1 MSLIDK
7 LKGILFDEE
16 VEEIPKI
23 KKDIKV
29 ESKRVETIEEEN
41 PIREIKIPKEEV
53 SKEISKPESNFT
65 FPIDF
70 DDDEIEDEP
79 KTKFEEPKIRFEEH
93 KIRYEET
100 KRNIRKEKVQ
110 PSRDYSSFLNRKDDK
125 KQFKPTP
132 IISPVYGIL
141 DQNYKKEDVIVKK
154 EVLRKP
160 NELSLEEVR
169 KRAFGSLE
177 DDIERNLVCD
187 IIKDEEIEQPK
198 MQEEIA
204 KEEIIVEEPV
214 DKNKTI
220 GELIEEDSLSI
231 DIPKIESI
239 KEDEEEY
246 NNSEVFEEPKN
257 SIEDLL
263 DREEE
268 IEENDEEIEE
278 VEDEIDEEEADLF
291 SLIDSMYEEKG
302 E

>member
-16 VEEIPKI
+16 IEEIPEI
-23 KKDIKV
+23 KKDIRV
-29 ESKRVETIEEEN
+29 ETKRVEPVEEEN
-41 PIREIKIPKEEV
+41 PIREIKIPKEEII
-53 SKEISKPESNFT
+53 SKEYTKTEPSFT

-79 KTKFEEPKIRFEEH
+79 KTRFEEPKIR
-93 KIRYEET
+93 YEEP
-100 KRNIRKEKVQ
+100 KKSIKKEKVQ
-110 PSRDYSSFLNRKDDK
+110 TRDYSSYLNRKDDK

-154 EVLRKP
+154 EILRKP

-177 DDIERNLVCD
+177 DDIEQNLVCD
-187 IIKDEEIEQPK
+187 IIKDEDIEQPK
-198 MQEEIA
+198 IQEDIIKEEII
-204 KEEIIVEEPV
+204 KDEIIVEEPV
-214 DKNKTI
+214 DKTKTI

-239 KEDEEEY
+239 KDDVDEY
-246 NNSEVFEEPKN
+246 NNSDDFEEPKN
-257 SIEDLL
+257 SIDDLL
-263 DREEE
+263 EREEE
-268 IEENDEEIEE
+268 MQDEIIIEQDEE
-278 VEDEIDEEEADLF
+278 EIDEEEADLF

>member
-16 VEEIPKI
+16 VEEIPEI
-23 KKDIKV
+23 KKEVRIEPKKEIK
-29 ESKRVETIEEEN
+29 EEN
-41 PIREIKIPKEEV
+41 PIKEIKVPKENVIEREFV
-53 SKEISKPESNFT
+53 KPESTFN

-70 DDDEIEDEP
+70 DDEEIEEIP
-79 KTKFEEPKIRFEEH
+79 KNRFEEV
-93 KIRYEET
+93 K
-100 KRNIRKEKVQ
+100 KPVKKE
-110 PSRDYSSFLNRKDDK
+110 SSTRDYSSFLNRKDDK

-154 EVLRKP
+154 EVLRRP

-177 DDIERNLVCD
+177 DDIEQNLTCEV
-187 IIKDEEIEQPK
+187 IEDDK
-198 MQEEIA
+198 NTIQEVK
-204 KEEIIVEEPV
+204 KEVVKNVVVEDPV
-214 DKNKTI
+214 DKQKTI
-220 GELIEEDSLSI
+220 GELIEEDSMNI

-239 KEDEEEY
+239 KEEEEEY
-246 NNSEVFEEPKN
+246 TNSDTTLVELEEPKN
-257 SIEDLL
+257 SIDDLL
-263 DREEE
+263 EHEEIEEIEEVEEE
-268 IEENDEEIEE
+268 IEENN
-278 VEDEIDEEEADLF
+278 EDDIDEDEADLF